1 MQNKSYHEFS
11 CEPQK
16 PAALTLKS
24 VVDWMR
30 TDEGGGLL
38 LPPIQRSVVWT
49 NEQIIHYWDSL
60 LRGYPPGLM
69 MVHPASNKGRDADGE
84 TVETKED
91 DFQLFDGQQ
100 RMTAILLGFGMGQ
113 LKDTYKLWVDFGV
126 EANKNSDLKY
136 QLRIN
141 STGQPFG
148 YRSDAPNQKVELK
161 KRQEKWKT
169 WNLKISRNDLKLKE
183 VFGEVNGD
191 DLVDAICAVSLEGIL
206 TFLVSHGR
214 TKTILELKSKK
225 EVNDQRVDEFVDAL
239 ESALNNK
246 IIFQNVSPEIV
257 ADQKE
262 YIRFFTR
269 LGQGGTR
276 LSDDELTYSIIK
288 YNYPE
293 IHDRMKEIMR
303 GDSGRIAGE
312 VDLVLSSLRVS
323 KTLTPWEQAREW
335 EIIGRPSPTFVSQLK
350 ERKEVESKF
359 LELIPQEQQNG
370 LLKASLINIRTA
382 LNYDETTHPEG
393 LPAMLLA
400 QLPKELV
407 DVLILFSCKRGA
419 INSWDNEK
427 ANLRTFVLHWL
438 FFIRDDAKAAWL
450 VFQQVFK
457 NTLNQIDTSTGWI
470 FTQESIRNIIK
481 EFEREGIAYA
491 IPTSNEIPTIEAE
504 VKNQDHFLRPWEDR
518 FSAVD
523 RDTQRKPGDSL
534 RMLSTNSKLIK
545 RALLWLQRKYLSM
558 EFPGYDPTSDRD
570 EDLPVDLDHLIPQD
584 LFGFNW
590 NGCHRKLDEDVIKDK
605 ETSDN
610 FWRFRYTIG
619 NSLGNYRWLSSSDN
633 RGRGK
638 NILIPLQN
646 NGDIVVN
653 HNDWNNL
660 IKAQENGHKWTKE
673 HIAIFQ
679 NLIDL
684 RTIELFKMLL
694 TETGIENLLLK
705 GEQIV

>member
-1 MQNKSYHEFS
+1 MRKESYHELF

-16 PAALTLKS
+16 PADLTLMS
-24 VVDWMR
+24 VVNWMR
-30 TDEGGGLL
+30 ADTGGRLL

-69 MVHPASNKGRDADGE
+69 MVHPASNKGRDADGKTIE
-84 TVETKED
+84 TQKD

-113 LKDTYKLWVDFGV
+113 LKNNYKLWVDLNV
-126 EANKNSDLKY
+126 DPNKNSDLKF

-141 STGQPFG
+141 SIGQPFG
-148 YRSDAPNQKVELK
+148 YKSEAPNQKIELN
-161 KRQEKWKT
+161 KRREKWKS
-169 WNLKISRNDLKLKE
+169 WKQKKNGNINLIEVFKE
-183 VFGEVNGD
+183 VDGD
-191 DLVDAICAVSLEGIL
+191 DLIDAKCIVSLENIL
-206 TFLVSHGR
+206 SSIVCLGR
-214 TKTILELKSKK
+214 DQTIIELTSKK
-225 EVNDQRVDEFVDAL
+225 KGNDQRVDEFVDAL
-239 ESALNNK
+239 KNALNSK
-246 IIFQNVSPEIV
+246 IIFQKVSPDIV

-293 IHDRMKEIMR
+293 IHDRMKDIMS

-312 VDLVLSSLRVS
+312 VDLVLSALRVS
-323 KTLTPWEQAREW
+323 KTLTPWEQAMEW
-335 EIIGRPSPTFVSQLK
+335 EVIGRPSPAFVSQLK

-370 LLKASLINIRTA
+370 LLKASLVNIRKGLDYA
-382 LNYDETTHPEG
+382 EITHPEG

-407 DVLILFSCKRGA
+407 DVLILFSCKRGV
-419 INSWDNEK
+419 INSWDDEK
-427 ANLRTFVLHWL
+427 ANLRAFVQHWL

-450 VFQQVFK
+450 VYQQVFK
-457 NTLNQIDTSTGWI
+457 NTSNNDTNADWI
-470 FTQESIRNIIK
+470 FTQEFICNIIK
-481 EFEREGIAYA
+481 DFEREGIAYT
-491 IPTSNEIPTIEAE
+491 IPSSGEIPKLEAE
-504 VKNQDHFLRPWEDR
+504 VKNQDHFLLPWEDR
-518 FSAVD
+518 FTALD
-523 RDTQRKPGDSL
+523 RDTQHKPGDSL
-534 RMLSTNSKLIK
+534 RTLSTNPKLIK
-545 RALLWLQRKYLSM
+545 RALMWLQRKYLSI

-570 EDLPVDLDHLIPQD
+570 EDLPVDLDHLIPHD

-590 NGCHRKLDEDVIKDK
+590 NGCYRKLDEDIINDKD
-605 ETSDN
+605 TSDN
-610 FWRFRYTIG
+610 FWRFRNTIG

-638 NILIPLQN
+638 SFFTPLQN
-646 NGDIVVN
+646 NGDLVVN
-653 HNDWNNL
+653 HNDWNSL
-660 IKAQENGHKWTKE
+660 IKAQEDGNKWSKA
-673 HIAIFQ
+673 HIAKFQ
-679 NLIDL
+679 QLIDL
-684 RTIELFKMLL
+684 RTLALYKMML
-694 TETGIENLLLK
+694 TETGIENLLWK
-705 GEQIV
+705 KAV